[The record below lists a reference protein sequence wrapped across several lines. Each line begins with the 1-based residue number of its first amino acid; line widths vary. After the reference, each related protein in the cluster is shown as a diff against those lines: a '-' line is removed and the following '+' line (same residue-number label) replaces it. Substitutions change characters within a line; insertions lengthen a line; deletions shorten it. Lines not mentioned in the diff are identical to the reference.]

1 MLIRTPIEIGLMI
14 RERRRSLGLDQ
25 EELAGRAG
33 VSRQWIVEIEK
44 GKPRAEIGLVLRTLN
59 ALGLGLSVDAADEL
73 GGAEAPQADSIP
85 SPIPSID
92 IDGLLDDLAANRS

>member
-1 MLIRTPIEIGLMI
+1 MLVRTAIEIGLVI

-25 EELAGRAG
+25 GELAGLAG

-44 GKPRAEIGLVLRTLN
+44 GKPRAEIGLVLQTLN
-59 ALGLGLSVDAADEL
+59 ALGFGLSVDAAGGL
-73 GGAEAPQADSIP
+73 GGTEAPPAGAIP

-92 IDGLLDDLAANRS
+92 IDWLLDDLAANRS

>member
-1 MLIRTPIEIGLMI
+1 MFIRTVTDIGLVI

-25 EELAGRAG
+25 GELAGQAG

-44 GKPRAEIGLVLRTLN
+44 GKPRAEVGLVLRTLS

-73 GGAEAPQADSIP
+73 GGTEALRADA
-85 SPIPSID
+85 IPSID